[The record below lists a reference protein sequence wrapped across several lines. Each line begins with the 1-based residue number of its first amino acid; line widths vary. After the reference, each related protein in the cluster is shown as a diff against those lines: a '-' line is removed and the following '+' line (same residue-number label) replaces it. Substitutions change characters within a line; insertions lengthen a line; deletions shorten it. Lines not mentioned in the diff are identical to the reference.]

1 MIDSHWGT
9 ELYDVF
15 IDFMYILKLEKKK
28 TSPPPH
34 RLPVE
39 EGTYESFA
47 FTPVIFN
54 IRSSRIPAGL
64 SSIQVMSEPKLVT
77 SREPVRTSVT
87 LLYTDQV

>member
-9 ELYDVF
+9 VLYDVV
-15 IDFMYILKLEKKK
+15 IDFMYILKLGK
-28 TSPPPH
+28 TTPPLQ

-47 FTPVIFN
+47 STPAIFN
-54 IRSSRIPAGL
+54 IRSSRTPAGL

-77 SREPVRTSVT
+77 SREPVHTSVT